1 MGTENQVTSMLEFVD
16 RSLAINIGI
25 FLLSALAIAIS
36 GSLMT
41 AIADRLSEKTGLG
54 QALMGALFLGFS
66 TSLPGIV
73 TSVTAAASGYPAL
86 AISNALGD
94 IAAQTAFLGIADIT
108 YLEANL
114 EYAAADAATLTQGTL
129 LIVLLAIPLLTRA
142 YPSVSIWGIHPASIA
157 LVATYIFGLRLVA
170 DAQNLPM
177 WKPQQAEKTNVEEAQ
192 ATEDSPGLIGLW
204 LRFFLLAL
212 ILGIAGYGVEE
223 AGVAIA
229 DSTSLSENAVGSLF
243 TAISTSLPELVTTI
257 AAVQRGAYTLAV
269 SGVLGGNSFDVLVLA
284 LCDLVYPHG
293 SIYQALTQ
301 DEVFVLA
308 LTILMTGIL
317 LLGLL
322 RREEHGIGNI
332 GFESF
337 FVLLLYLGGF
347 LLVFFSG

>member
-1 MGTENQVTSMLEFVD
+1 MLEFID

-73 TSVTAAASGYPAL
+73 TSVTAAASGYPEL

-142 YPSVSIWGIHPASIA
+142 YPSVNIWGVHPASIA

-177 WKPQQAEKTNVEEAQ
+177 WKPQQAEKTNVEELQ
-192 ATEDSPGLIGLW
+192 ATESDSPGLISLW

-212 ILGIAGYGVEE
+212 VLGIAGYGVEE

-293 SIYQALTQ
+293 SIYPALTQ
-301 DEVFVLA
+301 DKVFVLA

-347 LLVFFSG
+347 LLVFFSS

>member
-1 MGTENQVTSMLEFVD
+1 MLEFATE
-16 RSLAINIGI
+16 SLTFNIGL
-25 FLLSALAIAIS
+25 FLLSALAIGLS
-36 GSLMT
+36 GFWMT
-41 AIADRLSEKTGLG
+41 GIAERLAEKTGLG

-73 TSVTAAASGYPAL
+73 TSVTAALEGYPHL
-86 AISNALGD
+86 AIGNALGD
-94 IAAQTAFLGIADIT
+94 IAVQTAFLGIADIT

-129 LIVLLAIPLLTRA
+129 LIVLLAIPLLTIG
-142 YPSVSIWGIHPASIA
+142 YPSANLWGIHPASIA

-170 DAQNLPM
+170 EAQNLPM
-177 WKPQQAEKTNVEEAQ
+177 WKPQQTKESTVKEPQAEESE
-192 ATEDSPGLIGLW
+192 SPGLISLW
-204 LRFFLLAL
+204 LRFFLLAAV
-212 ILGIAGYGVEE
+212 LGIAGYGVEQ
-223 AGVAIA
+223 AGVSIA
-229 DSTSLSENAVGSLF
+229 NSTSLSENAVGSLF

-257 AAVQRGAYTLAV
+257 AAVQRGAFTLAV

-284 LCDLVYPHG
+284 LCDLAYGKG
-293 SIYQALTQ
+293 SIYEALTQ
-301 DEVFVLA
+301 SELFVLA

-337 FVLLLYLGGF
+337 FLLLLYVCGF